1 MNSSGYNEVN
11 YEELGELVKQV
22 LEDKKTLA
30 QVNNVSES
38 ELNNLYVDAVAYYA
52 AEEMDEALTQFT
64 YLVMNNP
71 WNRLYLV
78 GLASCLHAE
87 KQYQN
92 AMVFYGYAAMM
103 DARDAAVT
111 FRIGQC
117 FNSLGMMK
125 EAIEALQTSIDQSY
139 VTPVQP
145 EVRSLAQSALY
156 SIQ

>member
-38 ELNNLYVDAVAYYA
+38 ELNNLYVEAVAYYA

-92 AMVFYGYAAMM
+92 AMVFYGY
-103 DARDAAVT
+103 
-111 FRIGQC
+111 G
-117 FNSLGMMK
+117 
-125 EAIEALQTSIDQSY
+125 
-139 VTPVQP
+139 
-145 EVRSLAQSALY
+145 
-156 SIQ
+156 